1 MTRVHKSVVLLFLLA
16 LSSMLGLLSPAESG
30 SSSFLKTVGKATV
43 KVGTEFI
50 TSMAQSAGNEVGRA
64 AVERLLEQYRP
75 PQAGENAPSYQT
87 PYGTLSYQLQGY
99 SNGVPVYQPVL
110 IPLSPVYSA
119 VASICVTTVG
129 WCPPVMPIP
138 QGAVCIC
145 PTVYGNIYG
154 IAQ

>member
-16 LSSMLGLLSPAESG
+16 LSSMLGPLSPAESG
-30 SSSFLKTVGKATV
+30 SSSFWKTVGKATV
-43 KVGTEFI
+43 MVGTGFI
-50 TSMAQSAGNEVGRA
+50 KSMAQSAGNEVGRE

-87 PYGTLSYQLQGY
+87 PYGTLSYQFQGY

-110 IPLSPVYSA
+110 MPVYSA
-119 VASICVTTVG
+119 VACVTTVG
-129 WCPPVMPIP
+129 WCPPGMPIP

-145 PTVYGNIYG
+145 PTPYGNIYG